1 MVDIRKDPLVE
12 GEVYHIFNK
21 SIAGFKIF
29 NNDSEFSR
37 MLETIRYYQREKPA
51 LKFSKF
57 LKLDSI
63 RKDLHNETAHS
74 DGEKL
79 VEIVAFCL
87 MPTHLHLLLK
97 QLKENGISIF
107 MSNILNSYARYFNTK
122 HDRKGPLW
130 EGKFKN
136 VLVKTDEQL
145 LHLTRYIHLNPVT
158 AYLVDKPEEWSASS
172 YGEYLLKVNENE
184 KICKY
189 DVLLQIEPTAYR
201 KFVLDR
207 GFYQR
212 DLAKIKDLLFEKT

>member
-37 MLETIRYYQREKPA
+37 MLETIRYYQKERPA
-51 LKFSKF
+51 IKFSKF
-57 LKLDSI
+57 LKLAQNS
-63 RKDLHNETAHS
+63 KGLHNKNTIAS
-74 DGEKL
+74 GEKL
-79 VEIVAFCL
+79 VEIIAFCL

-107 MSNILNSYARYFNTK
+107 ISNILNSYTRYFNTK
-122 HDRKGPLW
+122 HNRKGPLW

-136 VLVKTDEQL
+136 VLVVTDEQL
-145 LHLTRYIHLNPVT
+145 LHLSRYIHLNPVT
-158 AYLVDKPEEWSASS
+158 AYLVDRPEEWSASS
-172 YGEYLLKVNENE
+172 YGEYLSRVNENE

-189 DVLLQIEPTAYR
+189 DALLQIESSTYR
-201 KFVLDR
+201 EFVLDR
-207 GFYQR
+207 GLYQR
-212 DLAKIKDLLFEKT
+212 DLAAIKDLLFE